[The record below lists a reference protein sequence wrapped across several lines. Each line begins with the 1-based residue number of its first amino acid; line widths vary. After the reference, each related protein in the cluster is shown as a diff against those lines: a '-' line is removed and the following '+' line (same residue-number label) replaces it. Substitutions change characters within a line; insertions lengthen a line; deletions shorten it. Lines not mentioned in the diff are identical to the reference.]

1 MKKVCV
7 GFGIHPNTTS
17 HFPCSLKPT
26 LKTNFFLFLLFFFSP
41 SFFHL
46 YVVKCRSP
54 MKPVL
59 PSSVFTA
66 DCYCKGCSMKS
77 HRACTALASEQA
89 V

>member
-7 GFGIHPNTTS
+7 DLGIHPNTTS
-17 HFPCSLKPT
+17 HLPCSLKPT
-26 LKTNFFLFLLFFFSP
+26 LKTNFSPFLLFFP

-46 YVVKCRSP
+46 YVVKRRSP
-54 MKPVL
+54 VKPVL

-66 DCYCKGCSMKS
+66 GCYCKGCSMKS
-77 HRACTALASEQA
+77 HRARTALASEQA